1 MTSTPG
7 VTELRNTAL
16 VQEFEPVVSSP
27 SRIDGELWV
36 HSKTLQL
43 YVFSTDMDGQGT
55 KGWIGVTSGQNTGS
69 IVYTGDTPPTIA
81 TIFENLDG
89 YNLGN
94 IPLDP
99 LPGTLWFDT
108 GSNQL
113 KIWYAFTTNAF
124 DENAQ
129 NDAIGTLQQ
138 AYNGQWVSA
147 TSAHYLTDATQ
158 DIINNLQT
166 QVASLTEQIDQLE
179 NIISGT
185 P

>member
-1 MTSTPG
+1 MTNTPG
-7 VTELRNTAL
+7 VTELRNTAI
-16 VQEFEPVVSSP
+16 VQEFEPLVSSP
-27 SRIDGELWV
+27 SRQDGELWV
-36 HSKTLQL
+36 HSRTLQL
-43 YVFSTDMDGQGT
+43 YVFSSDMDGEGT
-55 KGWIGVTSGQNTGS
+55 RGWIGVTSGQNTGS
-69 IVYTGDTPPTIA
+69 IVYTGDTPPTLS

-89 YNLGN
+89 YNIGN

-129 NDAIGTLQQ
+129 NDSIGTLQQ
-138 AYNGQWVSA
+138 AYSGQWVSA
-147 TSAHYLTDATQ
+147 TTAHYLTQATQ
-158 DIINNLQT
+158 DIITDLQN
-166 QVASLTEQIDQLE
+166 QVTTLTEQITQLE
-179 NIISGT
+179 NIISGN